1 MALMAICRCISPLSV
16 SEKIACTIWDGAA
29 RKSGLATNRRLISSQ
44 RVSPPRTDKTPAK
57 LRSRV
62 PCQTRATACA
72 SVASAGDATPCV
84 ETLMLIPPP
93 KGEGGRAK
101 RDRVGADA
109 PLLVDSD
116 FVRHD
121 PPPGRLRR
129 PPSPFGGGIAVCW
142 PG

>member
-84 ETLMLIPPP
+84 ETLM
-93 KGEGGRAK
+93 A
-101 RDRVGADA
+101 RVRSIRLDA
-109 PLLVDSD
+109 
-116 FVRHD
+116 H
-121 PPPGRLRR
+121 LRQALGVL
-129 PPSPFGGGIAVCW
+129 PSPLWGGVGGGGPEIKAPVLLF
-142 PG
+142 